1 MESDLSMKCRTC
13 KIWIPILI
21 FIPLSFI
28 IAYQFIEPA
37 PPNEFSIATGREGGG
52 YHTFALKYQK
62 RLAQEHIRL
71 NIQPTA
77 GSIEVL
83 EQLKSGKVS
92 VGLVQGGTA
101 KTVSSDELKSIA
113 SLFYEPLWVF
123 HRKEH
128 PLKYLFEVRGK
139 RVAVGEV
146 GSGTRPLA
154 LRLLQDNHIS
164 ADNTTFLALSSNE
177 AALKL
182 AAGEIDVAFF
192 VVSPSAHI
200 ITELLTNPEI
210 ELLSFRRDKAYTSR
224 YSFLTSV
231 KLGEGVI
238 DLENN
243 IPQQDKTLL
252 AATATLVAR
261 DNLHPDLVHLLLK
274 ILIEIHKKGGILEK
288 PGQFPSKK
296 FVEFPMNED
305 AEHYLQY
312 GPTWLHQI
320 FPFWIASLLDR
331 SKIMLIPLIA
341 IMLPFFK
348 GIVPLYQWGIRSKI
362 FRWYSI
368 LREVDQEIDI
378 LTDLATID
386 KEIQRMKTLQQEIIE
401 QVSVPLSYMGEFY
414 SLRLHIRMVL
424 NRLKDQRLEIAA
436 LEQKNSHS

>member
-1 MESDLSMKCRTC
+1 MKCGAC
-13 KIWIPILI
+13 KIWIPILVI
-21 FIPLSFI
+21 VPLSFI

-37 PPNEFSIATGREGGG
+37 PPNGIRIATGREGGG

-62 RLAQEHIRL
+62 LLAKEHFQL
-71 NIQPTA
+71 DIQPTA

-83 EQLKSGKVS
+83 ELLKSGEVS
-92 VGLVQGGTA
+92 VGLVQGGTG
-101 KTVSSDELKSIA
+101 KTVSSEGLKSIA

-123 HRKEH
+123 HRKDQ
-128 PLKYLFEVRGK
+128 PLKYLFEVRAK
-139 RVAVGEV
+139 RLAVGEV
-146 GSGTRPLA
+146 GSGTRALA
-154 LRLLQDNHIS
+154 RRLLQDNHITS
-164 ADNTTFLALSSNE
+164 DNTTFLALSSNE

-192 VVSPSAHI
+192 VMSPSAPI

-210 ELLSFRRDKAYTSR
+210 ELLSFRRDKAYSSR

-243 IPQQDKTLL
+243 IPQQDKILL
-252 AATATLVAR
+252 AATATLVTR
-261 DNLHPDLVHLLLK
+261 DDLHPDLVHLLLK
-274 ILIEIHKKGGILEK
+274 TLIKVHNEGGLLEK
-288 PGQFPSKK
+288 PGQFPSEE

-305 AEHYLQY
+305 ANHYLQY
-312 GPTWLHQI
+312 GPTWLHKI

-348 GIVPLYQWGIRSKI
+348 GILPLYQWGIRSKI
-362 FRWYSI
+362 FRWYDI
-368 LREVDQEIDI
+368 LRKVDQEIDD
-378 LTDLATID
+378 LSDLAAID
-386 KEIQRMKTLQQEIIE
+386 AEIQRIKTLQQEIIE

-414 SLRLHIRMVL
+414 SLRMHIRLVL
-424 NRLKDQRLEIAA
+424 SRLKDQRLEIAA
-436 LEQKNSHS
+436 HDA